1 MLEEE
6 EEEGEE
12 DTVQRFREP
21 TNRVVR
27 ADDRAI
33 CFQPKIQGRSEDGKS
48 RSVLDD
54 PWKSGHK
61 RSVRSQ
67 TFETNL
73 ILGSV
78 VSLRMAR
85 LSLRSPFVSSRDQVA
100 VENEEEKKEEDLEEE
115 TKKRRPSIHP
125 SVRPSV
131 VERSLYHGFMGKS
144 ASSQFFKFSRRVL

>member
-100 VENEEEKKEEDLEEE
+100 VENEEEKEEEDLEEE
-115 TKKRRPSIHP
+115 TKERRPSIHP
-125 SVRPSV
+125 SVSRGTI
-131 VERSLYHGFMGKS
+131 SLPQLYG
-144 ASSQFFKFSRRVL
+144 